1 MPSYTFHL
9 INPFFLDGIVHQEI
23 LANRIL
29 DDILEKLN
37 PSFPGVKK
45 FKELTPGYYGIA
57 LSGHHMKLLTF
68 KTLVNRPDIQKYFM
82 DIKNWWKRKFLIQEK
97 QQQRLRRQ
105 QAAAAAV
112 AASPSS
118 YLLQS
123 WKRLPQQGKSVKE
136 KSIW

>member
-9 INPFFLDGIVHQEI
+9 INPVFLDGIVHQEI

-29 DDILEKLN
+29 DDIITKLN
-37 PSFPGVKK
+37 PSFPGIEK
-45 FKELTPGYYGIA
+45 FKDLLPGYYGII
-57 LSGHHMKLLTF
+57 LTGKNTTIDAF
-68 KTLVNRPDIQKYFM
+68 KRLVNRPVIQEYFM
-82 DIKNWWKRKFLIQEK
+82 DIKNLWKRKFLIQEK